1 MEDFSFLLS
10 LEDSVQQCSK
20 DTFTLGNM
28 FLTCLPVLDEFIDK
42 DFAGD
47 FWTVLDFSPSVFLVD
62 THCHASEQVLLQ
74 KCSIS

>member
-10 LEDSVQQCSK
+10 FEDSIKQCSK

-28 FLTCLPVLDEFIDK
+28 FVTRLSVLDEIIDK
-42 DFAGD
+42 AFAGD
-47 FWTVLDFSPSVFLVD
+47 FWTVLDFSPSVLLVD
-62 THCHASEQVLLQ
+62 TRCHASEQVLLQ